1 MNEFIKLIIEFI
13 LSTLIYGLVIW
24 VTGLLFIAVLRL
36 FLIGDTKLKAIDFT
50 LMYEQREIMEKY
62 LKILE
67 RRIEN
72 LEDFKRYETIILHH
86 TGLIKK

>member
-1 MNEFIKLIIEFI
+1 MHKQ
-13 LSTLIYGLVIW
+13 
-24 VTGLLFIAVLRL
+24 
-36 FLIGDTKLKAIDFT
+36 K
-50 LMYEQREIMEKY
+50 EIMKKY
-62 LKILE
+62 IEILK

>member
-1 MNEFIKLIIEFI
+1 MNKNENNGYRKRLLEEYDQLLERYTN
-13 LSTLIYGLVIW
+13 LS
-24 VTGLLFIAVLRL
+24 L
-36 FLIGDTKLKAIDFT
+36 FLRGNTKLKAIDFT
-50 LMYEQREIMEKY
+50 LMHKQKETMKKY
-62 LKILE
+62 IRILK

>member
-1 MNEFIKLIIEFI
+1 MNKDRNNGYKKRLSEEYDQLLERYTKL
-13 LSTLIYGLVIW
+13 S
-24 VTGLLFIAVLRL
+24 L
-36 FLIGDTKLKAIDFT
+36 FLRGNTKLKAIDFT
-50 LMYEQREIMEKY
+50 LMHKQKEIMKKY
-62 LKILE
+62 IEILK